1 MCCLSLFYPGPSRIR
16 HGSSKDTPDAGSLPV
31 TDTSFSSVPKDSHPT
46 TLATMMNT
54 TSRDRPISMH
64 ELSSRLSNYEKSS
77 STTSSP
83 ATPSTV
89 RSYETIN
96 PPGEAVRG
104 DPDGCGLDP
113 VTSFCSPLPDRRSS
127 TLTLSTSSSP
137 LSTAPLVIDGDGLK
151 KGWLLR
157 LAYG

>member
-1 MCCLSLFYPGPSRIR
+1 
-16 HGSSKDTPDAGSLPV
+16 
-31 TDTSFSSVPKDSHPT
+31 
-46 TLATMMNT
+46 
-54 TSRDRPISMH
+54 MH
-64 ELSSRLSNYEKSS
+64 ELSSRLSTYDKLSS

-83 ATPSTV
+83 ATPSTI
-89 RSYETIN
+89 RSCETIN

-127 TLTLSTSSSP
+127 TLTPST
-137 LSTAPLVIDGDGLK
+137 LPLVIDGDGLK

-157 LAYG
+157 LSYG

>member
-1 MCCLSLFYPGPSRIR
+1 VCCLSLFYLGPSRITN
-16 HGSSKDTPDAGSLPV
+16 GSSKDTPDAGPM
-31 TDTSFSSVPKDSHPT
+31 TDTSSSSVVKDSHPT
-46 TLATMMNT
+46 TLTTMMAT
-54 TSRDRPISMH
+54 TNRDRPISMH

-77 STTSSP
+77 STISSP

-89 RSYETIN
+89 RSCETIN

-137 LSTAPLVIDGDGLK
+137 LSSAPLQVDGDGLK